1 MMRIFFFLAG
11 FFGAGSFRAIWEGT
25 GPSADPDGKPTDQG
39 SVRGDD
45 GIG

>member
-11 FFGAGSFRAIWEGT
+11 FFGAGSLRAVWEGT
-25 GPSADPDGKPTDQG
+25 GPSSDPFGNPTGQG
-39 SVRGDD
+39 SFRGDD